1 MSWLLLII
9 INVVVISVASLYQK
23 IAMRE
28 EKSDAVVS
36 ATTFMIVSGICYFIY
51 ALIKGFH
58 IPSITLLPFFIITAT
73 LYAAGTILFFHA
85 IKKIEASE
93 MSIIGGVG
101 PIVTIV
107 ASMIFL
113 KDILTVT
120 QLSGVVCI
128 LAAVF
133 LINYK
138 KNGFVINQG
147 TWLALLGTA
156 CYGLGVISDTVII
169 HRFEVASFIPIGA
182 AGSAFIMMLAYPKK
196 ITFVF
201 QSLMKVN
208 KDLLVYSLLY
218 AIGGITFY
226 LAIDAGALVGQ
237 VSTIARASIILTVI
251 LSTIFLGE
259 RTNLI
264 KKLVG
269 AVLTTIGVIL
279 VSQ

>member
-1 MSWLLLII
+1 MSWLFFASV
-9 INVVVISVASLYQK
+9 NVVMSSVASLYQK

-28 EKSDAVVS
+28 KETDAVVS

-156 CYGLGVISDTVII
+156 CYGLAVISDTIII
-169 HRFEVASFIPIGA
+169 HEFEVASFIPIGA
-182 AGSAFIMMLAYPKK
+182 AGTALIMMFLYPKK
-196 ITFVF
+196 IPLVF
-201 QSLMKVN
+201 TSLMHIN
-208 KDLLVYSLLY
+208 KNLLVFSVLY
-218 AIGGITFY
+218 AMQGIAFY
-226 LAIDAGALVGQ
+226 LAIGTGALVGQ
-237 VSTIARASIILTVI
+237 VSAIARASIILTVI
-251 LSTIFLGE
+251 LSSIFLKEQNDIG
-259 RTNLI
+259 
-264 KKLVG
+264 KKLIG